1 MRGKK
6 GQNLVLALIT
16 AVMIFMAGMLFL
28 NQIMNDVELTR
39 SIGLDCDGT
48 TISDG
53 TKITC
58 IGVNLVIPILMIAIL
73 SAAAGAILSR
83 FVL

>member
-1 MRGKK
+1 MNTK
-6 GQNLVLALIT
+6 GQNLLLALIT

-28 NQIMNDVELTR
+28 NQVMNDVSLARTVG
-39 SIGLDCDGT
+39 IDCSSS

-53 TKITC
+53 TKLTC
-58 IGVNLVIPILMIAIL
+58 FGIDLVIPILMIAIV
-73 SAAAGAILSR
+73 STAAGAILSR